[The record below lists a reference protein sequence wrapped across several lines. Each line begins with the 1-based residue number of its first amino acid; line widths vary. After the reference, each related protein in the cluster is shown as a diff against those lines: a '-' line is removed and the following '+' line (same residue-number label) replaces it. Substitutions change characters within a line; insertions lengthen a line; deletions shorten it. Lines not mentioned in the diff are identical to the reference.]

1 MNFSFRIS
9 WVQFGSLRNV
19 TKSGAK
25 SQTKEVLV
33 SIHLLSDK
41 THLHKANVARKISQR
56 YTDTS
61 TYACLMEFHFNLKE
75 IWFYLFEPASPEDKL
90 DFSFSSWVPLFFF
103 RVCRAFMRYISIF
116 RFQSTCSIF
125 SFGQQTTMPA
135 KSEEKNKITI
145 KMKMA
150 GKCIQLKGKDT
161 QPWIMIWIWNY
172 ATSHI
177 FICWWN
183 SPWIHKNS
191 SSK

>member
-1 MNFSFRIS
+1 MWQSQGPKVKQKKFSFQFIYYLTKHIYIKLMWHERYPKDTQIQTHMRASWNFIS
-9 WVQFGSLRNV
+9 IWKKFDFIYLSQHHQKTSWISAFLLEFLYFFFGWAGHSWDTFQSFVFNLRAAF
-19 TKSGAK
+19 SA
-25 SQTKEVLV
+25 LV
-33 SIHLLSDK
+33 S
-41 THLHKANVARKISQR
+41 
-56 YTDTS
+56 
-61 TYACLMEFHFNLKE
+61 
-75 IWFYLFEPASPEDKL
+75 
-90 DFSFSSWVPLFFF
+90 
-103 RVCRAFMRYISIF
+103 
-116 RFQSTCSIF
+116 
-125 SFGQQTTMPA
+125 
-135 KSEEKNKITI
+135 ITI

>member
-1 MNFSFRIS
+1 MDCLFLISLWGRRRRLGVAFQRLRNFKECSGLSMNFSFRIS

-103 RVCRAFMRYISIF
+103 GWAGHSWDT
-116 RFQSTCSIF
+116 FQSFVFNLRAAF
-125 SFGQQTTMPA
+125 SA
-135 KSEEKNKITI
+135 
-145 KMKMA
+145 
-150 GKCIQLKGKDT
+150 LV
-161 QPWIMIWIWNY
+161 
-172 ATSHI
+172 
-177 FICWWN
+177 
-183 SPWIHKNS
+183 
-191 SSK
+191 SK